1 MSQDLNV
8 VVAEGH
14 KAKTFTLIFQHIKH
28 FCDHINLFF
37 RADHM
42 YVQGMD
48 HSHISI
54 FELFLPATWF
64 DAYSHPVNKDETVIG
79 LHVGLLHK
87 ILSTRDDGQEIFIK
101 QLANNPDKLFLH
113 FITSSS
119 VSNKTLF
126 DKHFELPLME
136 IENEMMN
143 IPDADYPAEF
153 TLSAP
158 NYANIINQLKMF
170 GNDLIVV
177 CNESEIRLSAKSGE
191 SGHMGVVLPIDD
203 LNMFAINEGETIS
216 VSYSLSHM
224 SNICAFNKIADD
236 ITVCISTD
244 YPLKATYL
252 LESLADEE
260 DVKTKARLVIYLAP
274 RIDDDAA

>member
-1 MSQDLNV
+1 MSEDLNV
-8 VVAEGH
+8 VVSDGH
-14 KAKTFTLIFQHIKH
+14 KAKSFTLIFQHIKH

-37 RADHM
+37 RTDHM
-42 YVQGMD
+42 YIQGMD

-54 FELFLPATWF
+54 FELFLPAAWF
-64 DAYSHPVNKDETVIG
+64 DAYSQPCTETVIG

-87 ILSTRDDGQEIFIK
+87 ILNTRDDGQEIFIK
-101 QLANNPDKLFLH
+101 HLQDNPDKLFLH
-113 FITSSS
+113 FITSND
-119 VSNKTLF
+119 VKRTLY

-136 IENEMMN
+136 LENEMMN

-153 TLSAP
+153 TLSAT
-158 NYANIINQLKMF
+158 NYATIIGQLKQF
-170 GNDLIVV
+170 GNDLNVT
-177 CNESEIRLSAKSGE
+177 CNENEIRLSAKSGE

-203 LNMFAINEGETIS
+203 LNMFAINEGETIQ

-224 SNICAFNKIADD
+224 SNICSFNKVADD
-236 ITVCISTD
+236 ITVCISRD

-252 LESLADEE
+252 LEPMADDE

-274 RIDDDAA
+274 RIDEDE